1 MNVKKKVVTFKR
13 LLMGRTI
20 QRNQHNFFQM
30 FRSIWVPVLEFG
42 RKSMAE
48 VILLLCLWKII
59 SRACWGG
66 LHANDWLMA
75 RLMNTAMELWNCY
88 GWKWPPRS
96 WSPTLGSCLGTGLQH
111 RFKSVLS
118 QSWWLR
124 WALRSHS
131 IPSLGRI
138 YSAALAWKPD
148 INYWQ
153 KT

>member
-30 FRSIWVPVLEFG
+30 FQSIWVSALEFG
-42 RKSMAE
+42 RKSTAE

-66 LHANDWLMA
+66 LHANDWLIDVQIYEHGHGIVGLLWLEMTSKIIES
-75 RLMNTAMELWNCY
+75 NTKILFGNM
-88 GWKWPPRS
+88 
-96 WSPTLGSCLGTGLQH
+96 TL
-111 RFKSVLS
+111 VLLS
-118 QSWWLR
+118 STRWLR
-124 WALRSHS
+124 WALRSHF
-131 IPSLGRI
+131 IPSLGRV
-138 YSAALAWKPD
+138 SPAALAQRLD